1 MSAPYST
8 TTIMPAT
15 PTEKPTED
23 QTSHL
28 GIRADEL
35 AATGALWTAREIE
48 QQPSSLQRTHTLLA
62 NAHAD
67 LQKFIAPVA
76 DDPRARIILT
86 GAGTSAYIGG
96 CLAPVLDRQI
106 AARVDAVPTT
116 DIVSNPHL
124 YLDADQP
131 LLLVSFGRSGNSPE
145 SLQAVTLAESLVKNL
160 RHLIVT
166 CNAEGA
172 LGKTKLRQVKALI
185 LPEETHDVSFA
196 MTSSFSCMM
205 YATLIALSKTGAFDG
220 RIGAIAQATRRE
232 IQESSRTLQELAQ
245 ARFERVVYLGSGP
258 FQSLAR
264 EATLK
269 LGELTNGTVTTCF
282 DTPLGFR
289 HGPKT
294 FVNDRTLV
302 IVFVSN
308 DPLTRKYDHDLLD
321 ELRRDGRAAR
331 VIEVTTRPRND
342 VIRDTLQVHG
352 MAEAADVELLW
363 PYIVIAQL
371 YAFHQSRTL
380 GFSPDNPNKEGTV
393 NRVVQGVRLYPLVK

>member
-1 MSAPYST
+1 
-8 TTIMPAT
+8 MPAT
-15 PTEKPTED
+15 PTE
-23 QTSHL
+23 QINHL
-28 GIRADEL
+28 GIRTDEL
-35 AATGALWTAREIE
+35 SASGALWTAREIE
-48 QQPSSLQRTHTLLA
+48 QQPQMLQRTHALLA
-62 NAHAD
+62 GLQAD
-67 LQKFIAPVA
+67 LRKFVAPVA
-76 DDPRARIILT
+76 DNPLARIILT

-96 CLAPVLDRQI
+96 CLAAVLDAEL

-116 DIVSNPHL
+116 DIVSSPHL
-124 YLDADQP
+124 HLHPDEP

-145 SLQAVTLAESLVKNL
+145 SLQAVTLAESLVKDV

-166 CNAEGA
+166 CNGEGA
-172 LGKTKLRQVKALI
+172 LNKANLRQAKTLL

-205 YATLIALSKTGAFDG
+205 YATLNVLAKPGAFDH
-220 RIGAIAQATRRE
+220 RVGAIAQATRRV
-232 IQESSRTLQELAQ
+232 IQETQGVLQDLAGS
-245 ARFERVVYLGSGP
+245 RFERVVYLGSGP

-269 LGELTNGTVTTCF
+269 LGELTNGAVVTCF

-294 FVNDRTLV
+294 FVNARTLV
-302 IVFVSN
+302 LVFVSN
-308 DPLTRKYDHDLLD
+308 DALTRKYDHDLLD

-331 VIEVTTRPRND
+331 IIEVTTRPRND
-342 VIRDTLQVHG
+342 VVRDTLHVHG
-352 MAEAADVELLW
+352 MADAADVELLW
-363 PYIVIAQL
+363 PYIAVAQL

-380 GFSPDNPNKEGTV
+380 GLSPDNPNKEGTV

>member
-1 MSAPYST
+1 
-8 TTIMPAT
+8 MPAT
-15 PTEKPTED
+15 PTERLE
-23 QTSHL
+23 HL
-28 GIRADEL
+28 GIGADQL
-35 AATGALWTAREIE
+35 AAGGALWTAREIE
-48 QQPSSLQRTHTLLA
+48 QQPHMLQRTHALLGKL
-62 NAHAD
+62 HAD
-67 LQKFIAPVA
+67 LRKFVAPVA

-96 CLAPVLDRQI
+96 CLAGLLDAQL

-116 DIVSNPHL
+116 DIVSSPNL
-124 YLDADQP
+124 YLHADQP
-131 LLLVSFGRSGNSPE
+131 LLMISFGRSGNSPE
-145 SLQAVTLAESLVKNL
+145 SLQAVTLAESLVQDV
-160 RHLIVT
+160 RHLFVT

-172 LGKTKLRQVKALI
+172 LNRTQARQAMTLL

-205 YATLIALSKTGAFDG
+205 YATLVALSKPGAFDH
-220 RIGAIAQATRRE
+220 RNGAIAQAMRRV
-232 IQESSRTLQELAQ
+232 IQESQGALRELAA
-245 ARFERVVYLGSGP
+245 ARHQRVVYLGSGP

-269 LGELTNGTVTTCF
+269 LGELTNGAVVTCF
-282 DTPLGFR
+282 DSPLGFR

-294 FVNDRTLV
+294 FVNENTLV
-302 IVFVSN
+302 LVFVSN

-331 VIEVTTRPRND
+331 VIEITARPRAD
-342 VIRDTLQVHG
+342 AAPDTLQVHG
-352 MAEAADVELLW
+352 MADASDVELLW
-363 PYIVIAQL
+363 PYVAIAQL

-380 GFSPDNPNKEGTV
+380 GLSPDNPNKEGTV

>member
-1 MSAPYST
+1 M
-8 TTIMPAT
+8 TITMPAT
-15 PTEKPTED
+15 PTEELE
-23 QTSHL
+23 HL

-35 AATGALWTAREIE
+35 AASGALWTAREIE
-48 QQPSSLQRTHTLLA
+48 QQPHMLQRTHALLGKL
-62 NAHAD
+62 HAE

-76 DDPRARIILT
+76 DNPSARIILT

-96 CLAPVLDRQI
+96 CLAPILDAQL

-116 DIVSNPHL
+116 DIVSCPHL
-124 YLDADQP
+124 YLDAGQP

-145 SLQAVTLAESLVKNL
+145 SLQAVTLAESQVLDV
-160 RHLIVT
+160 RHLFVT

-172 LGKTKLRQVKALI
+172 LGHAQVRQAKTLL
-185 LPEETHDVSFA
+185 LPAETHDVSFA

-205 YATLIALSKTGAFDG
+205 YATLNALSKPGAFDG
-220 RIGAIAQATRRE
+220 RIGAIAQATRRV
-232 IQESSRTLQELAQ
+232 IQEAQGTLQELA
-245 ARFERVVYLGSGP
+245 RNKYERVVYLGSGP

-269 LGELTNGTVTTCF
+269 LGELTNGAVATCF

-294 FVNDRTLV
+294 FINDRTLV
-302 IVFVSN
+302 VVYVSN

-321 ELRRDGRAAR
+321 ELRGDGRAAR
-331 VIEVTTRPRND
+331 VIEVTARPRP
-342 VIRDTLQVHG
+342 VPHDTLQVHG
-352 MAEAADVELLW
+352 MADAADVELLW
-363 PYIVIAQL
+363 PYIAIAQL

-380 GFSPDNPNKEGTV
+380 GLSPDNPNKEGTV